1 MRKALPRLLAL
12 VFAGFFLCIAAVA
25 ADRPYTQL
33 ISAVTEDD
41 DENNFEVSS
50 WLTTSNSNRVLSINP
65 EYNLNPWFNVGAE
78 LSWDKDKTNRTLERA
93 IEIESRLV
101 FQDPARTGFGYGI
114 AAGVEFSKQ
123 SVSQKFEHSKTTIL
137 VPMSWSMSEKIGWYH
152 VNVGVQHV
160 KEDKTRVFWGAAIE
174 KKIYKS
180 AIAFVEV
187 AGRMKDYSLLNVG
200 VKYWLKKDAI
210 AIDASYALNKPE
222 TAKRHS
228 SFAIGINVFD
238 LSF

>member
-1 MRKALPRLLAL
+1 MRIALPCLLVAI
-12 VFAGFFLCIAAVA
+12 FTTFFLFGATFA

-50 WLTTSNSNRVLSINP
+50 WLTTSQSNRILSINP
-65 EYNLNPWFNVGAE
+65 EYNINPWFNVGAE
-78 LSWDKDKTNRTLERA
+78 LSWDKDRTNRTLERA
-93 IEIESRLV
+93 IELESRLL

-114 AAGVEFSKQ
+114 AASVEFSKQ
-123 SVSQKFEHSKTTIL
+123 SATQKFERSKTTVS
-137 VPMSWSMSEKIGWYH
+137 VPMSWSMSEKTGWYH
-152 VNVGVQHV
+152 VNIGAQHV
-160 KEDKTRVFWGAAIE
+160 KDDKTRIFWSAAFE

-187 AGRMKDYSLLNVG
+187 AGRVKDYSLLNVG

-210 AIDASYALNKPE
+210 AIDASYAINKPQ
-222 TAKRHS
+222 ASQRQNS
-228 SFAIGINVFD
+228 VAIGINVFD